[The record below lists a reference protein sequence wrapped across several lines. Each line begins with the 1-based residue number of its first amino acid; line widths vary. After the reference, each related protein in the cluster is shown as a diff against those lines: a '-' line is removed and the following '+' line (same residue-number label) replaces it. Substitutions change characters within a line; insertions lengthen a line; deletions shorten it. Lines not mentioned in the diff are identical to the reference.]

1 VSHVKFHSAI
11 KQSTKEEKITE
22 AKIEKFSDAVTIILR
37 GEAAAKMKKL
47 MYVFIRV
54 DQKGPTSFTFQ
65 VDDSRDKISDAAI
78 KLIRA
83 KFEEIF
89 VTPAVSL

>member
-1 VSHVKFHSAI
+1 MSHVKFHSAI
-11 KQSTKEEKITE
+11 KQTTRDEKITE

-47 MYVFIRV
+47 VYVFIRV
-54 DQKGPTSFTFQ
+54 EQQGPTSFTCE
-65 VDDSRDKISDAAI
+65 VDDSRDKISYNAS
-78 KLIRA
+78 KSIRT

-89 VTPAVSL
+89 